1 MATAMTTHRIYFFIQ
16 KCSLVY
22 LFCLKA
28 PNFNL
33 QSKHFFLKI
42 SHLSAKEMV
51 TNNNLFKVKTQRLQM

>member
-33 QSKHFFLKI
+33 QSKHFFLNKCY
-42 SHLSAKEMV
+42 LYAKEILM
-51 TNNNLFKVKTQRLQM
+51 NNNLFEIRIER